1 MSKIDPTFSAPE
13 ITNEQIKPITLDDTG
28 SAPNLAPIKS
38 GLAVA
43 VFMLFALLVLSI
55 FGVAKFSSAKI
66 SFVGI
71 IGWEFASIGALLLAN
86 FYGLTIGVNSATENV
101 SDPLVNSAAPIVAQT
116 FLGMFRLEGIL
127 LLIVGAIGIASWAKA
142 RRAQPER

>member
-1 MSKIDPTFSAPE
+1 AQVAALAD
-13 ITNEQIKPITLDDTG
+13 KPAWGYAYQYQLPADCI
-28 SAPNLAPIKS
+28 
-38 GLAVA
+38 AVR
-43 VFMLFALLVLSI
+43 AL
-55 FGVAKFSSAKI
+55 
-66 SFVGI
+66 
-71 IGWEFASIGALLLAN
+71 
-86 FYGLTIGVNSATENV
+86 NV